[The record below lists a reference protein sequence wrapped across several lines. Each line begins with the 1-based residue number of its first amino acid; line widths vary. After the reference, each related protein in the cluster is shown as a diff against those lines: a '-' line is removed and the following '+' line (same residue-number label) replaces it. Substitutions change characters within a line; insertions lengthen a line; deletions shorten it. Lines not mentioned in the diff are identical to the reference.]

1 MTVTTGNSMHLEV
14 HDQGSVSPVNKPSLK
29 QWRPAAKLKK
39 GEHLQTPDGSL
50 AVADGGTTPMYT
62 VSAFMNE
69 DTWFELVGDDQ
80 ATGEVSMVIGG
91 QRVPQPVRYIVDAER
106 ALKAARFFSR
116 EGNLD
121 EEESWERP

>member
-1 MTVTTGNSMHLEV
+1 MSILIETRQGGRAFEEHLPLGDTELA
-14 HDQGSVSPVNKPSLK
+14 SSL
-29 QWRPAAKLKK
+29 AKL
-39 GEHLQTPDGSL
+39 DGRNTTVL
-50 AVADGGTTPMYT
+50 TIAVRGNELLIGGGAGMYT

-91 QRVPQPVRYIVDAER
+91 QRAPQPVRYIVDGER

-116 EGNLD
+116 AGNLD
-121 EEESWERP
+121 EEESWEGP